1 MCSLSDD
8 IGPDKGAVISTMHT
22 AHERRLIVPHIL
34 TTILTQ
40 VAIGLIEAALVR
52 LFMQLWKTFV
62 ASGRP
67 VTAYA

>member
-8 IGPDKGAVISTMHT
+8 IAPDKGTVPSTMHT
-22 AHERRLIVPHIL
+22 DHERRLTVPHIL

-40 VAIGLIEAALVR
+40 VAVALIEAALVR
-52 LFMQLWKTFV
+52 LFMQLWKTFA

>member
-1 MCSLSDD
+1 VCNPSDD
-8 IGPDKGAVISTMHT
+8 IAPDKGAVTSTMHT
-22 AHERRLIVPHIL
+22 TYERRLTMPHIL

-40 VAIGLIEAALVR
+40 VAVGLIEAALVR
-52 LFMQLWKTFV
+52 LFMQLWKTFA

>member
-1 MCSLSDD
+1 
-8 IGPDKGAVISTMHT
+8 MHT